1 MAVTMGVMLSIVDP
15 VGAAEVISRDRGI
28 PSVKCVSPSWDFGRL
43 ANTQSV
49 EHVFELLNEG
59 SAPLRIL
66 QIRSGCGCTTV
77 KTGSDQVEPRGTTQ
91 VTVTFNL
98 AGRSGEQRKV
108 VYVHTNDPENPI
120 LQLEMKGEALGT
132 TGSNAGGE
140 WPHVGVVDGTAQV
153 FPKILSL
160 GRVKM
165 EATSKTMITLS
176 GRSSNDVVTAKT
188 VDTGTLDLTARFET
202 SNGVCRVLLC
212 LRPSKTLGPGSAL
225 VSIQTTHPIL
235 KTVTVPVTWQT
246 EGDLYPIPETITL
259 VARSNETD
267 TVTRYVTIRSHSGAP
282 INIGEI
288 TCDNPTVTTEIE
300 QLAGGKGV
308 QAQVSGI
315 TSTSGHSLTICTK
328 DGVSLKVPIIV
339 RSPTTTP

>member
-1 MAVTMGVMLSIVDP
+1 MGVMLSIVDT
-15 VGAAEVISRDRGI
+15 VGAAEVFSQDRVT
-28 PSVKCVSPSWDFGRL
+28 PSVKCLSPSWDFGRL

-66 QIRSGCGCTTV
+66 QVRAGCGCTTA

-98 AGRSGEQRKV
+98 AGRSGDQRKV
-108 VYVHTNDPENPI
+108 VYVHTNDPETPI
-120 LQLEMKGEALGT
+120 VQLEMKGEALGT

-140 WPHVGVVDGTAQV
+140 LLNVGVVSGAAQV
-153 FPKILSL
+153 SPKILSL
-160 GRVKM
+160 GRIKM
-165 EATSKTMITLS
+165 DEPSETMITLN
-176 GRSSNDVVTAKT
+176 GTSSNDVVTVAT
-188 VDTGTLDLTARFET
+188 VDTGTLDLTARVET

-212 LRPSKTLGPGSAL
+212 FRSSKTLGPGSAL

-259 VARSNETD
+259 VARSNATD
-267 TVTRYVTIRSHSGAP
+267 TVTRYVTIRSHSGKP
-282 INIGEI
+282 VNIGEI
-288 TCDNPTVTTEIE
+288 TCDNPTVKTAID

-308 QAQVSGI
+308 QVQVSGI
-315 TSTSGHSLTICTK
+315 TAAPGHSLTIRTT